1 MMEMVLGNNVVR
13 AALRSDL
20 ADRSPAGLEMHV
32 AMANPL
38 GPPDKMRRVRVRA
51 TTEAFDA
58 LLAWCA
64 ENSRVAVGAPAAE
77 KAAAAAA
84 GRTQRRISDE
94 LERLARHPG
103 YREVA
108 MVGTETVVLPA
119 RRCGKGRW
127 WPTRRMALS
136 NGDGT
141 TLEVTET
148 LLVPSQ
154 VVRNG
159 RVFTVW
165 EQDPTAAEVPPGI
178 WA

>member
-1 MMEMVLGNNVVR
+1 MEMVLGNNVVR

-32 AMANPL
+32 AMANPI
-38 GPPDKMRRVRVRA
+38 GRPDAQGRVRVRA
-51 TTEAFDA
+51 TTEAFDE

-64 ENSRVAVGAPAAE
+64 GSSRVVVGAPAAE
-77 KAAAAAA
+77 KVAAAAA
-84 GRTQRRISDE
+84 GRTQRRISVE

-136 NGDGT
+136 HGDGT